1 MKTKTSLKTLQMVQT
16 AILAAILIVM
26 AFTPLGYFNLGP
38 VMITLLM
45 IPVVIGAI
53 VVGPAAGAFLG
64 LVFGISSFIKAFSD
78 PLFGSILLNINWIYT
93 FILCLVPRVLMGFL
107 VGLIFRGLAKIDK
120 TRIVSFIISSL
131 SGALLNTA
139 FFVGMLIL
147 LFGNSAFLKQF
158 GSTPIAIVGTLV
170 TVNALIE
177 AIVCTVV
184 GTAIAKA
191 LKKYLVD
198 PKEPKTPAAPAA

>member
-1 MKTKTSLKTLQMVQT
+1 
-16 AILAAILIVM
+16 
-26 AFTPLGYFNLGP
+26 
-38 VMITLLM
+38 
-45 IPVVIGAI
+45 
-53 VVGPAAGAFLG
+53 
-64 LVFGISSFIKAFSD
+64 
-78 PLFGSILLNINWIYT
+78 
-93 FILCLVPRVLMGFL
+93 MGFL